1 MVIAILL
8 SSGAS
13 TSSLVGQV
21 EFLILLLIVTLIVA
35 LLSRRL
41 RVPYT
46 LLLVIVGFVV
56 GFVPFI
62 PNEHIDPNLILYVF
76 IPALLF
82 EGAWKAEIDRLE
94 ADWLPIALLAIPGM
108 VLSLLV
114 VAVVLYFGIGLSWLL
129 ALLVGAII
137 APTDPVAVIALFQQL
152 GVPDRLRTLVEG
164 ESIFNDGT
172 GGAAYELILAVLLP
186 MLGLAEASG
195 NPSFLNTPL
204 LGIAGE
210 VLWLIFGGF
219 LLGIGVGWL
228 VSHLLRRIDDRLI
241 VITVTVAV
249 AYGMYLLGTTLHT
262 SGLLAVVGAGLVMGS
277 YGRKNA
283 MSPRT
288 IEAADDVWEFINYL
302 ANSLLFLLMGFELAL
317 TNIVQSFPGIFF
329 GLLGA
334 VIGRVLMIYI
344 FMPLHDVL
352 ARWWA
357 QRTPEWHSRL
367 PRPRPVPS
375 AWRPV
380 MVLSGLRGALSLALV
395 LSLPTALEQR
405 NLLTDIVYGVI
416 LVTLLGQGLTLRVL
430 LPRWKEKLVRAEVEE
445 PLPTQA

>member
-1 MVIAILL
+1 M
-8 SSGAS
+8 
-13 TSSLVGQV
+13 
-21 EFLILLLIVTLIVA
+21 
-35 LLSRRL
+35 
-41 RVPYT
+41 
-46 LLLVIVGFVV
+46 
-56 GFVPFI
+56 
-62 PNEHIDPNLILYVF
+62 F

-82 EGAWKAEIDRLE
+82 EGAWNAELDRLE

-114 VAVVLYFGIGLSWLL
+114 VALFLHFGIGLEWLL
-129 ALLVGAII
+129 ALLVGAIV

-152 GVPDRLRTLVEG
+152 GVPDRLKNLVEG

-172 GGAAYELILAVLLP
+172 GGAAYELVLAVLLP
-186 MLGLAEASG
+186 ILGLAEVSG
-195 NPSFLNTPL
+195 NPSFQNAPG
-204 LGIAGE
+204 LGIAVE
-210 VLWLIFGGF
+210 VLWLIFGGL
-219 LLGIGVGWL
+219 LLGFAVGWL
-228 VSHLLRRIDDRLI
+228 ASHLVRRVDDRLI
-241 VITVTVAV
+241 VITITVAV
-249 AYGMYLLGTTLHT
+249 AYGMYLLGTALHT

-277 YGRKNA
+277 YGRKHA

-302 ANSLLFLLMGFELAL
+302 ANSLLFLLLGFELAS
-317 TNIVQSFPGIFF
+317 TNLAQSFPGIFF

-334 VIGRVLMIYI
+334 VIGRVLMIYVFI
-344 FMPLHDVL
+344 PLQNVL
-352 ARWWA
+352 ARWWTR
-357 QRTPEWHSRL
+357 RTPEWHSRL
-367 PRPRPVPS
+367 PRPRPIPS

-395 LSLPTALEQR
+395 LGLPTELEQR

-445 PLPTQA
+445 PVPTQA